1 MLKRKLVKG
10 KLQRYE
16 TQPDSF
22 SLYPILIFFPYL
34 TMAFAFNFLIP
45 EHNWIQFVSLFQ
57 KQHHQSLRAI

>member
-45 EHNWIQFVSLFQ
+45 EHN
-57 KQHHQSLRAI
+57 